1 LQKSPSALYELATV
15 LRASPESDALLILGR
30 LLDSLPIGFH
40 VTDCGATFTVV
51 YANRVWER
59 WLGPEKLPV
68 AGKPLAEL
76 FQSAEAAGV
85 LDIMRRVCLTAR
97 PEHLKHFEFRELG
110 ILQRGQRGETS
121 RWDWEIYPL
130 SGSTGQ
136 VTYLLNVI
144 MDVSEPTPR
153 RNRASA
159 EDRQARNRRR
169 EAASGVLR
177 IFGVA
182 PEQVG
187 RKQPEQLS
195 EREHQVADLLALG
208 FTNADIASRL
218 NVSPATI
225 ASHVARILAKLGFRS
240 RTQVAAWVVARR
252 LADAGSSGATG
263 SSVTGDAE

>member
-1 LQKSPSALYELATV
+1 M
-15 LRASPESDALLILGR
+15 ILGR

-51 YANRVWER
+51 YANRAWER

-68 AGKPLAEL
+68 AGKGLTEL
-76 FQSAEAAGV
+76 FPSAEAAGV
-85 LDIMRRVCLTAR
+85 LDIMRKVCLTAK

-130 SGSTGQ
+130 SGPTGE

-144 MDVSEPTPR
+144 MDVSEPSPR
-153 RNRASA
+153 RNRGSA

-182 PEQVG
+182 PEQLG

-195 EREHQVADLLALG
+195 DREHQVADLLALG

-225 ASHVARILAKLGFRS
+225 SSHVARILAKLGFRS

-252 LADAGSSGATG
+252 LADAGSAGSTG
-263 SSVTGDAE
+263 SSVTGDAD